1 MDLRN
6 IPGGIVLSVA
16 IGVVDSLIVWAI
28 ATLFDVSVK
37 VRDSLGSDALAD
49 LALWHIVLVVA
60 VASVAAGILLW
71 ILQRVFTPERALQ
84 IFQIIATIVLV
95 VSLAIPITTD
105 QDLAAK
111 LALAAM
117 QILVGSAIIA
127 TMTWVGTK
135 PTVPL

>member
-37 VRDSLGSDALAD
+37 VRDGLGSDALAD

>member
-1 MDLRN
+1 VDLRN

-37 VRDSLGSDALAD
+37 VRDGLGSDALAD